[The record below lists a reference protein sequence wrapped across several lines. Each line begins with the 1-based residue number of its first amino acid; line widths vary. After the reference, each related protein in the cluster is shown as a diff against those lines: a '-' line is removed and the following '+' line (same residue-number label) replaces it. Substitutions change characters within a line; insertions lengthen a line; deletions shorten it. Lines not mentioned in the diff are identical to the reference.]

1 MAIFITG
8 VTGYIGGT
16 VAARL
21 LELGYSVRGL
31 VRDTKKA
38 EQARAMGIDPVIGS
52 LDDHDLIVRESRTSE
67 GVIQAA
73 TSDHLAVVLAIIEGL
88 KGSGKPFIQTSGSSV
103 VSDDARGEF
112 AGVTI
117 FDEKTPVE
125 VVEAKKARTDIDKTV
140 LESAKE
146 GIRAIVICPSNIYGT
161 GRGVGRHSVQ
171 IPYMIDHALKVGEV
185 RYIGKGLNRWSQVH
199 IDDVA
204 DLYVTAW
211 SRAPGGAFYFVENGD
226 ASLLEVTSAIAR
238 RFNLGKPVSWT
249 MEEAEALWG
258 TGLAR
263 TAFGAN
269 SRVTAALAR
278 EELGWSPKHESVTHW
293 IENEMPVAD
302 AGRDPSTGDHK

>member
-1 MAIFITG
+1 MTIFITG
-8 VTGYIGGT
+8 ATGYIGGT

-21 LELGYSVRGL
+21 LELGYKVRGL
-31 VRDTKKA
+31 VRDEQKA
-38 EQARAMGIDPVIGS
+38 ALAREMGIDPVVGRI
-52 LDDHDLIVRESRTSE
+52 DDHELIVREARASE

-73 TSDHLAVVLAIIEGL
+73 TSDSLEVVLAIIEGL

-103 VSDDARGEF
+103 VSDDAQGEF
-112 AGVTI
+112 AASTI

-140 LESAKE
+140 LDSANE

-161 GRGVGRHSVQ
+161 GSGVGRHSVQ
-171 IPYMIDHALKVGEV
+171 IPYMIHHALKTGVV

-211 SRAPGGAFYFVENGD
+211 SRAPRGSFYFVENGD
-226 ASLLEVTSAIAR
+226 ASLLDVTIAIAR
-238 RFNLGKPVSWT
+238 RFNLGEPVSWT
-249 MEEAEALWG
+249 IEEAEAVWG
-258 TGLAR
+258 KGLAR

-278 EELGWSPKHESVTHW
+278 EELGWSPKHDSVTYW
-293 IENEMPVAD
+293 IENEMAVEG
-302 AGRDPSTGDHK
+302 AGRDPLTGDHK